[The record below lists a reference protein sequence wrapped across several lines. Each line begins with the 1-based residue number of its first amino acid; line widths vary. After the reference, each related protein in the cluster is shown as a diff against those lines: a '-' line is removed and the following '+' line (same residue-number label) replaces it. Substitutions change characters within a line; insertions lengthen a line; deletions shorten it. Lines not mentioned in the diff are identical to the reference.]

1 MLQALSTCAINHE
14 TTGAAVVAW
23 VFMGIF
29 AALIVG
35 DAIAT
40 GFALAHAVDR
50 DAEALKQN
58 AGLRAAAEAQLEKP
72 PPMLGVVGR
81 SQTMAQCRF

>member
-58 AGLRAAAEAQLEKP
+58 LGNRVSSSGGGRDAP
-72 PPMLGVVGR
+72 P
-81 SQTMAQCRF
+81 S